1 MRPSNATKWWYAE
14 SSCGGVLAK
23 NSTMTLDS
31 RRVHNLYGRRM
42 RYSLKEPNE
51 VSAEQALKDQHNFE
65 LALVQD
71 FEQLTQDVYEGAQL
85 GRTFRLDCR
94 VEASLFVAAQKVAT

>member
-1 MRPSNATKWWYAE
+1 MRHSNETKWWYPE
-14 SSCGGVLAK
+14 SSCGGVHAK

-31 RRVHNLYGRRM
+31 RRVSKIYGRRT
-42 RYSLKEPNE
+42 RYSLKESNA
-51 VSAEQALKDQHNFE
+51 VSAEQSLKDQHDFE

-71 FEQLTQDVYEGAQL
+71 FELVTQDVYEGAQL

-94 VEASLFVAAQKVAT
+94 VEACLFVAAQKVAT